1 MLSVQGFNLRIYGR
15 DLTINIDICIKL
27 SANNSVIISI
37 CINITYFEQNGLVS
51 SSQQIANSKGWAKLW
66 SETVVRN

>member
-1 MLSVQGFNLRIYGR
+1 M
-15 DLTINIDICIKL
+15 INIDICITL
-27 SANNSVIISI
+27 SANNSIIISI

-51 SSQQIANSKGWAKLW
+51 SSQQIANSKGGAKLW